1 MKSLV
6 LLAAVLVLN
15 LTLDCGRETTSSQS
29 GQGNGSARQS
39 EPDLDATPLEI
50 VNRRMSAYNRHDLAG
65 FLDLYADDVAIST
78 YPDKSLGSG
87 REHLGSIFEP
97 MFAEGI
103 VEVTVHHQIAK
114 DSFVVNHETVTDGSG
129 STEYVSI
136 YEVEDGLIQSVG
148 FVRD

>member
-1 MKSLV
+1 
-6 LLAAVLVLN
+6 
-15 LTLDCGRETTSSQS
+15 
-29 GQGNGSARQS
+29 
-39 EPDLDATPLEI
+39 
-50 VNRRMSAYNRHDLAG
+50 MSAYNRHDLAG